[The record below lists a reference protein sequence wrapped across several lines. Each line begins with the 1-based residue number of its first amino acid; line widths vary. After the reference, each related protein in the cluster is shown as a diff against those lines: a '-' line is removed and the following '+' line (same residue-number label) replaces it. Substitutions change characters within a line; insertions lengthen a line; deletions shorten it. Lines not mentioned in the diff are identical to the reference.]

1 MAASAN
7 QMPQFPEPYWRE
19 ITFPSFEKLTQNLAV
34 DVAIVGGGI
43 TGITAGFLLKQE
55 GLHVAILEAGNI
67 LNGTTGHT
75 TAKIT
80 AQHNLI
86 YDELIHHFGEE
97 QARLYYQSADDSLQF
112 IIKMI
117 QEKGIDCDFS
127 KEDAYLYAITDEY
140 ADKIEKENE
149 AYQRLHINGN
159 HVSSIPFDI
168 PITGALVMKEQAQFH
183 PLKYLKTLAK
193 DFIAAGGLIFE
204 NTTAIDIEEGDTPTV
219 MTRDGHRVSCKYLIM
234 ASHFPFFDKKGMY
247 FTRMYAE
254 RSYAIGIKAKKDY
267 PGGMYLSVDEP
278 SRSLRYTPVNGEPL
292 MIVGGESHKTGQG
305 PDTLL
310 HYLALESFADV
321 HFGIEEYK
329 YRWSTQDLITIDKLP
344 YIGEITADN
353 PRILTA
359 TGFRKWGMTNGTT
372 AARLLSD
379 MILEKEN
386 PYQKLFSPTRH
397 FKADPS
403 IKKLITINAD
413 VAGHLLKGK
422 LEYVGKDPNDL
433 HHDEGA
439 VVMVNGKRAG
449 AYKDTE
455 GILHIVDTTCTH
467 LGCECE
473 WNHGERT
480 WDCPCHGSRY
490 SIDGEV
496 LDGPTHKPLKK
507 IDF

>member
-1 MAASAN
+1 MTASKN

-19 ITFPSFEKLTQNLAV
+19 ISFPSFEKLNKNLTV

-43 TGITAGFLLKQE
+43 AGITAGYLLKKE

-80 AQHNLI
+80 AQHGLI
-86 YDELIHHFGEE
+86 YDELIRHFGEE
-97 QARLYYQSADDSLQF
+97 QAGLYYQSANDSLQF
-112 IIKMI
+112 ITKLIE
-117 QEKGIDCDFS
+117 EKEINCDFS
-127 KEDAYLYAITDEY
+127 KEDAYLYAITNEY
-140 ADKIEKENE
+140 ADKIEKEAK
-149 AYQRLHINGN
+149 AYERLNITGN
-159 HVSSIPFDI
+159 HETSIPFDI
-168 PITGALVMKEQAQFH
+168 PIKGALVMKEQAQFH
-183 PLKYLKTLAK
+183 PLKYLKALAEE
-193 DFIAAGGLIFE
+193 FTAGGGLIFE
-204 NTTAIDIEEGDTPTV
+204 KTTAVDIEEGDTPTV
-219 MTRDGHRVSCKYLIM
+219 ITRDGHRVSCKYLIM
-234 ASHFPFFDKKGMY
+234 ASHFPFYDKKGLY
-247 FTRMYAE
+247 FARMYVE
-254 RSYAIGIKAKKDY
+254 RSYAIGIKTKKNY
-267 PGGMYLSVDEP
+267 PGGMYLSVDDP

-292 MIVGGESHKTGQG
+292 VIVGGENHQTGQG

-310 HYLALESFADV
+310 HYLALESFAET
-321 HFGIEEYK
+321 HLGIKEYN
-329 YRWSTQDLITIDKLP
+329 YRWSAQDLITIDKLP
-344 YIGEITADN
+344 YIGEVTAGS

-372 AARLLSD
+372 AARILAD
-379 MILEKEN
+379 MIFEKEN
-386 PYQKLFSPTRH
+386 RYQELFSPTRL

-422 LEYVGKDPNDL
+422 LEYVGKSPNDL
-433 HHDEGA
+433 KNDEGA

-449 AYKDTE
+449 AYRDQE
-455 GILHIVDTTCTH
+455 GVLHIVDTTCTH

-496 LDGPTHKPLKK
+496 IDGPTKTPLRK
-507 IDF
+507 IE

>member
-1 MAASAN
+1 MPSAN
-7 QMPQFPEPYWRE
+7 NMPQFPEPYWRE
-19 ITFPSFEKLTQNLAV
+19 ITFPSFEKLKQNISV

-43 TGITAGFLLKQE
+43 TGITAAYLLKE
-55 GLHVAILEAGNI
+55 KGLNVAIIEAGNI

-80 AQHNLI
+80 AQHGLI
-86 YDELIHHFGEE
+86 YEELIQHFGEE
-97 QARLYYQSADDSLQF
+97 KAGLYYQSADRSLKF
-112 IIKMI
+112 ITKMI
-117 QEKGIDCDFS
+117 QEKKIDCDYS

-140 ADKIEKENE
+140 AQKIEKEAE
-149 AYQRLHINGN
+149 SYQKLNISGN
-159 HVSSIPFDI
+159 HETTIPFDF
-168 PITGALVMKEQAQFH
+168 PIKGALVMKDQAQFH
-183 PLKYLKTLAK
+183 PLKYLKKLAE
-193 DFIAAGGLIFE
+193 DFAAAGGLIFE
-204 NTTAIDIEEGDTPTV
+204 NTTASDIEEGDTPTV
-219 MTRDGHRVSCKYLIM
+219 ITRDGHRVSCKHLIM
-234 ASHFPFFDKKGMY
+234 ASHFPFYDKKGMY
-247 FTRMYAE
+247 FARMYVE

-278 SRSLRYTPVNGEPL
+278 SRSLRFTPVNGEKL
-292 MIVGGESHKTGQG
+292 VIVGGENHQTGQG

-321 HFGIEEYK
+321 NLGIEEYK
-329 YRWSTQDLITIDKLP
+329 YRWSAQDIITIDKLP

-372 AARLLSD
+372 AAILLSD

-386 PYQKLFSPTRH
+386 PYQELFSPTRL

-403 IKKLITINAD
+403 IKKLFTINAD

-422 LEYVGKDPNDL
+422 LEYVGKNPNDL
-433 HHDEGA
+433 NNDEGA

-449 AYKDTE
+449 AYKDHD
-455 GILHIVDTTCTH
+455 GVLHIVDNTCTH

-496 LDGPTHKPLKK
+496 INGPTHKPLKK
-507 IDF
+507 IE